1 MSRFIFPVAGGAERI
16 SQLFGATAIDY
27 SRFGLRGHNGLDF
40 AGTLNEPIVSIAAGK
55 VLRVG
60 QEAGGFGHFVVID
73 IGEFEALYAHLAER
87 SKLLPG
93 QFVPQGGQTGRMGSS
108 GFSTG
113 VHLHLGLRPKNA
125 DRKNGYNGYI
135 DPLPFLTG
143 TNSSDA
149 HESDENVYETGESVS
164 GCVEIVCEY
173 GANVRKTPGG
183 EKALDLPAGT
193 ILRTTGK
200 RAEKSGLTHTQV
212 LVPLWVA
219 NFDAFGTTILAGIPE
234 KDHAEGES

>member
-40 AGTLNEPIVSIAAGK
+40 AGTQNEPIVSIAAGK

-135 DPLPFLTG
+135 DPLPFLI
-143 TNSSDA
+143 DQA
-149 HESDENVYETGESVS
+149 ASVS
-164 GCVEIVCEY
+164 ADDTCEPAINVKRVRVIVPFARIRLE
-173 GANVRKTPGG
+173 PGLNG
-183 EKALDLPAGT
+183 RFYRFAQRNEVF
-193 ILRTTGK
+193 RTTGE
-200 RAEKSGLTHTQV
+200 RQNEDGLNWRGVWIRGWIAERDQAE
-212 LVPLWVA
+212 PLIEPA
-219 NFDAFGTTILAGIPE
+219 SE
-234 KDHAEGES
+234 Q